1 MKKIKSK
8 FNFDDTFKKL
18 KEKIEEKNLLVFYIT
33 DHRQNAIDSDLELEK
48 TKVIFFGNPKV
59 GTYLI
64 EDNPEISYELP
75 LRISIFSTESEVYMF
90 YKEPTKHLS
99 EYNLGEKSKEILEKM
114 DKLYKTLIEDLI

>member
-1 MKKIKSK
+1 M
-8 FNFDDTFKKL
+8 
-18 KEKIEEKNLLVFYIT
+18 
-33 DHRQNAIDSDLELEK
+33 
-48 TKVIFFGNPKV
+48 
-59 GTYLI
+59 

-90 YKEPTKHLS
+90 YKEPTKHLF

>member
-18 KEKIEEKNLLVFYIT
+18 KEKIEEKNLLVFHIA

-59 GTYLI
+59 GTYLM

-75 LRISIFSTESEVYMF
+75 YTASNFYIKQGYRKDES
-90 YKEPTKHLS
+90 YKGLNNQDVFVK
-99 EYNLGEKSKEILEKM
+99 ILK
-114 DKLYKTLIEDLI
+114 